1 MTQLHLIRHPKPS
14 TPGAVSDLCYGS
26 SDLLVSEQENARVLH
41 QLIKALPKPV
51 LMFSSP
57 LLRCAELADS
67 LSHQPGW
74 PAPIFDQRLVELDFG
89 KWEMQSWQDIPRD
102 EIDAWAG
109 AMIDYRPGGGE
120 SVMQMAAR
128 VDAFHRVLPRL
139 HPSSPSSGENNN
151 NGDNIA
157 VICHAGTIR
166 LLLACHALSQ
176 EASMPIGSPTAI
188 ADIARKAANTAHKI
202 GYGEV
207 ISLIC

>member
-1 MTQLHLIRHPKPS
+1 MMQLHLVRHPKPS
-14 TPGAVSDLCYGS
+14 TPGAVSDLCYGR
-26 SDLLVSEQENARVLH
+26 SDLLVSEEENTRLLH
-41 QLIKALPKPV
+41 QLIKVLPKPV

-57 LLRCAELADS
+57 LLRCAGLADS
-67 LSHQPGW
+67 LSRQPGW
-74 PAPIFDQRLVELDFG
+74 PAPTLDHRLVELDFG

-109 AMIDYRPGGGE
+109 AVIDYRPGGGE

-128 VDAFHRVLPRL
+128 VDAFYRALPRL
-139 HPSSPSSGENNN
+139 HSPSSSSGENNN
-151 NGDNIA
+151 NGDDVA

-176 EASMPIGSPTAI
+176 EASMPIGASRAI
-188 ADIARKAANTAHKI
+188 ADIARKAANAAHKI

>member
-1 MTQLHLIRHPKPS
+1 MMQLHLVRHPKPS
-14 TPGAVSDLCYGS
+14 TPGTVSDLCYGS
-26 SDLLVSEQENARVLH
+26 SDLLVSEQENTRVLH

-51 LMFSSP
+51 LMFASP
-57 LLRCAELADS
+57 LRRCAGLADG
-67 LSHQPGW
+67 LSRQPDW
-74 PAPIFDQRLVELDFG
+74 PRPILDQRLAELDFG

-128 VDAFHRVLPRL
+128 VDEFYRELPRL
-139 HPSSPSSGENNN
+139 HSQSPHYSQNNN
-151 NGDNIA
+151 QLDDVV

-166 LLLACHALSQ
+166 LLLACHGLSQ
-176 EASMPIGSPTAI
+176 EASMQIGSPTAL
-188 ADIARKAANTAHKI
+188 ADIARKAASATHKI